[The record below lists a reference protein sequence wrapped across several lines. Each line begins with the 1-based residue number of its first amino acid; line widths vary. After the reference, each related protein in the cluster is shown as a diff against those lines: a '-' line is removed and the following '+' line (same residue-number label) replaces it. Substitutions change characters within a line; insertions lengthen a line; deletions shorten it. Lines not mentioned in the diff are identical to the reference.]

1 VSEEARAALEQ
12 LLGDFPEPVARTTR
26 ELLARLTKLVPNAI
40 ESCEGGDFG
49 IGTAPGYRGLVFVIT
64 PQEDGVRLGLS
75 EGAGL
80 ADPDGMLEGAGKRH
94 RFVRLEPGEDL
105 DRPELVELLARSA
118 RRRHA

>member
-1 VSEEARAALEQ
+1 MSEEARAALER

-26 ELLARLTKLVPNAI
+26 GLLARLTKLVPNAI

-64 PQEDGVRLGLS
+64 PQEDGVRLGLP

-80 ADPDGMLEGAGKRH
+80 ADPDGMLEGTGKRH

-118 RRRHA
+118 RRRRA